1 MIKTVN
7 IAEIKKNDQNP
18 RFIKDKAFKKLVNSI
33 KAFPEMLEVRRLVVD
48 ENMIVL
54 GGNMRLRALKKAGII
69 DVPIQ
74 QVIGWSEEQKREFII
89 KDNASFGE
97 WDWDILANEWDSEQ
111 LIEWGVDVPILNEKL
126 QIEGADEPE
135 IEITEEILEE
145 HNYVVFTFDN
155 QLDWQVIK
163 DIFDIKTVAKPG
175 FTDTYMQKGVG
186 RVKNG
191 KELLKII
198 NKK

>member
-33 KAFPEMLEVRRLVVD
+33 KNFPEMLEVRRLVVD

-74 QVIGWSEEQKREFII
+74 QVVGWSEEQKREFII

-111 LIEWGVDVPILNEKL
+111 LIEWVVDVPILNEKL
-126 QIEGADEPE
+126 QVEGADEPE

-175 FTDTYMQKGVG
+175 FTDTYMQKGIG

>member
-18 RFIKDKAFKKLVNSI
+18 RFIKDKAFKKLVKSI

-48 ENMIVL
+48 ENMTVL

-74 QVIGWSEEQKREFII
+74 QVLGWSEEQKKEFII

-175 FTDTYMQKGVG
+175 FTDTYMQKGIG

>member
-33 KAFPEMLEVRRLVVD
+33 KNFPEMLEVRRLVVD

-74 QVIGWSEEQKREFII
+74 QVVGWSEEQKREFII

-126 QIEGADEPE
+126 QVEGADEPE

-175 FTDTYMQKGVG
+175 FTDTYMQKGIG